1 MTSEIKSPEMSFRTW
16 LALFILAISTF
27 TIVTTEL
34 APVGLLT
41 PIADGLNTSE
51 SSIGMTVSLYAWGGA
66 LSALLA
72 SVFLGNFPKKILLL
86 TLTMILAVSNTLSAT
101 IDSFEV
107 LLVARVIGS
116 VAHGA
121 FWAMIGATTVAMV
134 PIKYLGIAT
143 SIVFGGVSAA
153 SVLGVPLSNYI
164 GLHFGWRQAFWLM
177 ALLSVLVFFGIMLLV
192 PKVTTKS
199 TIGINALKS
208 VLSSAMQWKIYAA
221 TLLAITAHFAAFT
234 FIEPWLNAQPIFSK
248 DFIPTILFIYGIA
261 GLGGNFLTGII
272 IDKHLK
278 TTVTLSALLIGIV
291 LLILGI
297 RAELLSRTDILI
309 AIVLWGVAISGI
321 FVGLQTWVLRLAGDE
336 VFPASAVYVSFFNG
350 AIGIGALVGAWMVS
364 ALSLHALFVT
374 AGAAIALSI
383 LIISTIPTHHSISK
397 KLTEKAV

>member
-1 MTSEIKSPEMSFRTW
+1 MTSKIKSPEMSFRTW

-66 LSALLA
+66 LSALFA

-86 TLTMILAVSNTLSAT
+86 TLTIILAVSNILSAT

-134 PIKYLGIAT
+134 PIKYLGTAT

-177 ALLSVLVFFGIMLLV
+177 ALLSVVAFFGIMLLV

-208 VLSSAMQWKIYAA
+208 VLSSAIQWKIYAA

-234 FIEPWLNAQPIFSK
+234 FIEPWLNAQLIFSK

-261 GLGGNFLTGII
+261 GLGGNFLTGIV

-297 RAELLSRTDILI
+297 RAESLSRTDILI

-321 FVGLQTWVLRLAGDE
+321 FVGFQTWVLRLAGDKT
-336 VFPASAVYVSFFNG
+336 FPASAVYVSFFNG
-350 AIGIGALVGAWMVS
+350 AIGMGALVGAWMVS

-374 AGAAIALSI
+374 AGAVIALSI
-383 LIISTIPTHHSISK
+383 LIISTIPSNISTSNT
-397 KLTEKAV
+397 LTEKAI

>member
-41 PIADGLNTSE
+41 PIADGLHTSE
-51 SSIGMTVSLYAWGGA
+51 SSIGITVTLYAWGGA

-72 SVFLGNFPKKILLL
+72 SVFLGNLPKKILLL
-86 TLTMILAVSNTLSAT
+86 TLTIILVISNTLSAT

-134 PIKYLGIAT
+134 PVKYLGTAT

-153 SVLGVPLSNYI
+153 SVFGVPLSNYI
-164 GLHFGWRQAFWLM
+164 GLYFGWRQAFWLM
-177 ALLSVLVFFGIMLLV
+177 ALLSMVAFFGIMLLV
-192 PKVTTKS
+192 PKITTKS

-208 VLSSAMQWKIYAA
+208 VLSSAILWKIYAA

-234 FIEPWLNAQPIFSK
+234 FIEPWLNSQPTLSK
-248 DFIPTILFIYGIA
+248 GFIPTILFIYGIA
-261 GLGGNFLTGII
+261 GLMGNFLTGII
-272 IDKHLK
+272 IDKYLK

-291 LLILGI
+291 LLNLGI

-321 FVGLQTWVLRLAGDE
+321 FVGLQTWVLRLAGDKT
-336 VFPASAVYVSFFNG
+336 FPASAVYVSFFNG
-350 AIGIGALVGAWMVS
+350 AIGIGALVGSWMVS

-374 AGAAIALSI
+374 AGAAIVLSI
-383 LIISTIPTHHSISK
+383 LIISMIPSNNSISK
-397 KLTEKAV
+397 TFTEKAL

>member
-1 MTSEIKSPEMSFRTW
+1 MTSKIKSPEMSFRTW
-16 LALFILAISTF
+16 LALFILSISTF

-66 LSALLA
+66 LSAFFA

-86 TLTMILAVSNTLSAT
+86 TLTIILAVSNILSAT

-177 ALLSVLVFFGIMLLV
+177 ALLSVVAFFGIMLLV

-208 VLSSAMQWKIYAA
+208 VLSSAIQWKIYAA

-261 GLGGNFLTGII
+261 GLGGNFLTGIV

-297 RAELLSRTDILI
+297 RAESLSRTDILI

-321 FVGLQTWVLRLAGDE
+321 FVGFQTWVLRLAGDKT
-336 VFPASAVYVSFFNG
+336 FPASAVYVSFFNG

-364 ALSLHALFVT
+364 VLSFHALFVT
-374 AGAAIALSI
+374 AGAVIALSI
-383 LIISTIPTHHSISK
+383 LIISTIPSNISTSNT
-397 KLTEKAV
+397 LTEKAI

>member
-1 MTSEIKSPEMSFRTW
+1 MTSEITSPEMSFRTW
-16 LALFILAISTF
+16 SALFILAISTF

-34 APVGLLT
+34 APVGMLT
-41 PIADGLNTSE
+41 PIADSLNTSE

-66 LSALLA
+66 LSALFA
-72 SVFLGNFPKKILLL
+72 SVFLGNLPKKILLL
-86 TLTMILAVSNTLSAT
+86 MLTIILALSNILSAT
-101 IDSFEV
+101 IDSFEI
-107 LLVARVIGS
+107 LLVSRVIGS

-121 FWAMIGATTVAMV
+121 FWAMIGATTVAIV

-153 SVLGVPLSNYI
+153 SVFGVPLSNYI

-177 ALLSVLVFFGIMLLV
+177 ALLSVVAFFGIMFLV

-199 TIGINALKS
+199 TIGINALKN
-208 VLSSAMQWKIYAA
+208 VLSSVILWKIYAA

-234 FIEPWLNAQPIFSK
+234 FIEPWLNSRPTLSK
-248 DFIPTILFIYGIA
+248 EFTPTILFIYGIA
-261 GLGGNFLTGII
+261 GLVGNFLTSII

-291 LLILGI
+291 LLVLGI
-297 RAELLSRTDILI
+297 KEELLSRTDILI

-321 FVGLQTWVLRLAGDE
+321 FVGLQTWVLRLAADE
-336 VFPASAVYVSFFNG
+336 AFPASAVYVSFFNG

-364 ALSLHALFVT
+364 VLSLHTLFVT
-374 AGAAIALSI
+374 AGVVIALSI
-383 LIISTIPTHHSISK
+383 LIVSTIPSNNSISK
-397 KLTEKAV
+397 KFTEKTV

>member
-1 MTSEIKSPEMSFRTW
+1 MSFRTW

-177 ALLSVLVFFGIMLLV
+177 ALLSVVVFFGIMLLV

-208 VLSSAMQWKIYAA
+208 VLSSAMQWKIYVA

-364 ALSLHALFVT
+364 VLSLHALFVT

-383 LIISTIPTHHSISK
+383 FIITTIPTHHSISK

>member
-1 MTSEIKSPEMSFRTW
+1 MTSKIKSPEMPFRTW

-86 TLTMILAVSNTLSAT
+86 TLTIILAVSNILSAT

-134 PIKYLGIAT
+134 PIKYLGTAT

-153 SVLGVPLSNYI
+153 SVLGIPLSNYI

-177 ALLSVLVFFGIMLLV
+177 ALLSVVAFFGIMLLV

-208 VLSSAMQWKIYAA
+208 VLSSAIQWKIYAA

-261 GLGGNFLTGII
+261 GLGGNFLTGIV

-278 TTVTLSALLIGIV
+278 TTVTLSALLIGVV

-297 RAELLSRTDILI
+297 RAESLSRTDILI
-309 AIVLWGVAISGI
+309 AIALWGVAISGI
-321 FVGLQTWVLRLAGDE
+321 FVGFQTWVLRLAGDKT
-336 VFPASAVYVSFFNG
+336 FPASAVYVSFFNG
-350 AIGIGALVGAWMVS
+350 AIGMGALVGAWMVS

-374 AGAAIALSI
+374 AGAVIALSI
-383 LIISTIPTHHSISK
+383 LIISTIPSNISTSNT
-397 KLTEKAV
+397 LTEKVI

>member
-177 ALLSVLVFFGIMLLV
+177 ALLSVVVFFGIMLLV

-208 VLSSAMQWKIYAA
+208 VLSSAMQWKIYVA

-364 ALSLHALFVT
+364 VLSLHALFVT

-383 LIISTIPTHHSISK
+383 FIITTIPTHHSISK